1 MDSNWCVVSVIDSRD
16 WINVDVKVK
25 CVSKPPNEQMLYKY
39 KLWIVWVPGQDIGGR
54 SGSNTLIQGSEPES
68 HWHGPYNNK
77 LMANLINTVI
87 KLSFPLT
94 EVQISVQKRTANVD
108 SSCK

>member
-1 MDSNWCVVSVIDSRD
+1 MSKLSVLVNLLMS
-16 WINVDVKVK
+16 K
-25 CVSKPPNEQMLYKY
+25 CCITIT

-94 EVQISVQKRTANVD
+94 EVQISVQKKTANVD